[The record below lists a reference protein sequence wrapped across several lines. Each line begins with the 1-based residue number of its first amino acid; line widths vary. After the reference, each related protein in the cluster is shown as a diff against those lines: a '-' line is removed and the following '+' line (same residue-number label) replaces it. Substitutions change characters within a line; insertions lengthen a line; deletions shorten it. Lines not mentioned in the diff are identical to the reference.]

1 MDNKIYLYP
10 NECSQNTTP
19 LMEISPENGAY
30 QSQSPETIPVGSSDY
45 PSYQEY
51 DTNPNNNYM
60 NEIKIKEQ
68 DYENFKNKAII
79 NKYHV
84 KQPTKNTFHISTGEY
99 LSLFF
104 FILFVIILLITLD
117 VLAVVG
123 IIEIEGENAIGII
136 LSPCIIMALIGFCCN
151 HFCCTYNN
159 ADIIMSDNSL
169 IIKRRSCVW
178 QSTKIYYPGQIHEM
192 ELYMYDRE
200 NRKYKLELILSN
212 NKRKTLL
219 VINEVLTS
227 DEISYFLE
235 VVNSHIKNKMK
246 V

>member
-10 NECSQNTTP
+10 NEYSPNTTP

-84 KQPTKNTFHISTGEY
+84 KQPTKNTFIFQQASIY
-99 LSLFF
+99 RYFFLFC
-104 FILFVIILLITLD
+104 L
-117 VLAVVG
+117 
-123 IIEIEGENAIGII
+123 
-136 LSPCIIMALIGFCCN
+136 
-151 HFCCTYNN
+151 
-159 ADIIMSDNSL
+159 
-169 IIKRRSCVW
+169 
-178 QSTKIYYPGQIHEM
+178 
-192 ELYMYDRE
+192 
-200 NRKYKLELILSN
+200 
-212 NKRKTLL
+212 
-219 VINEVLTS
+219 
-227 DEISYFLE
+227 
-235 VVNSHIKNKMK
+235 
-246 V
+246 